1 MFYMIFFPYKIK
13 QSYASEPCHAKVYQ
27 KSIRFQGA
35 EEEKNEHTYPSRV
48 MEKLITAGIAE
59 NQSITN
65 KDHNVNDLLSWL
77 Y

>member
-1 MFYMIFFPYKIK
+1 
-13 QSYASEPCHAKVYQ
+13 
-27 KSIRFQGA
+27 
-35 EEEKNEHTYPSRV
+35 